1 MKPDTKIRQYKKQ
14 PTVNNITVQV
24 DTRWI
29 EKLLIFILFT
39 LFLILFTLLFK

>member
-1 MKPDTKIRQYKKQ
+1 MKQDTKTKPYKRQL
-14 PTVNNITVQV
+14 TVNNITIQV